1 MEVLSDVNTMN
12 TKSFMLLPLTRHSF
26 FRCTPLAIEGP
37 ALQSQQIT
45 IIP

>member
-26 FRCTPLAIEGP
+26 LGVRH
-37 ALQSQQIT
+37 
-45 IIP
+45 